1 MNLSKLRETVEDTGA
16 QHAVV
21 HNLVTEQQLLKVKS
35 KNQTHSKIHP
45 EFNKRTCMFSSDQT
59 PQTMKYY
66 VCNSP
71 PGPSQAALVIKN
83 LPANAGGIRDMGSI
97 PSLGRDPEEG
107 HGNPLQCSRLEN
119 PMNRGAWWAMVH
131 GSQGVGHD

>member
-66 VCNSP
+66 VCILSRFSFQLHFCFSNLVAQSVKE
-71 PGPSQAALVIKN
+71 SAL
-83 LPANAGGIRDMGSI
+83 L
-97 PSLGRDPEEG
+97 LG
-107 HGNPLQCSRLEN
+107 QS
-119 PMNRGAWWAMVH
+119 
-131 GSQGVGHD
+131 